1 MIKKSM
7 IILMVFVTLFSSF
20 VMAPSED
27 EPRNILY
34 LDRISLDEIARPGDL
49 VEFYLTLEN
58 LQSYDLED
66 VKIRILDP
74 ELGIYA
80 TTGSFDI
87 DGKDVESRIVQVD
100 LPADIEPGDH
110 TFRIIIS
117 NDNVKRVLHRS
128 ITIV

>member
-1 MIKKSM
+1 LIKKSI
-7 IILMVFVTLFSSF
+7 IILLASIIILSSF
-20 VMAPSED
+20 VVAPSED
-27 EPRNILY
+27 EPKNILY
-34 LDRISLDEIARPGDL
+34 LDRISLDEIARPGEL

-66 VKIRILDP
+66 VKIRVFNP

-87 DGKDVESRIVQVD
+87 DGKDVESRIVLVD

-117 NDNVKRVLHRS
+117 NDNVKRVLHRT